1 MIVLNADFRH
11 CTGCW
16 RILPKANFNAK
27 TRWPD
32 GQPRTFQSRCRPCA
46 RRRQR
51 QLTGARPKP
60 PRLTVEEVRQRQA
73 LRRTEYIERIRSDPV
88 SLADWRAK
96 RRMDAKLARDRR
108 RGGPPTRTYPLRR
121 KLAGTTVPDN
131 YTAPSKVETV
141 PAEPL
146 RVYLEKRF
154 PNYDASAMLLAVRGA
169 VSDKGLRRLFND
181 RVPTIELDFADR
193 LLTLGL
199 GRPDLLNALYP
210 VAV

>member
-27 TRWPD
+27 TRGPD
-32 GQPRTFQSRCRPCA
+32 GEPRTFQSRCRPCA

-60 PRLTVEEVRQRQA
+60 PRLTAEEVRQRQA
-73 LRRTEYIERIRSDPV
+73 LRRVEYIDRIRSDPV
-88 SLADWRAK
+88 SLAEWRAK

-121 KLAGTTVPDN
+121 KLAGARVPDT
-131 YTAPSKVETV
+131 YTGPSHAETV

-146 RVYLEKRF
+146 RRYLHYRF
-154 PNYDASAMLLAVRGA
+154 PDLDVQAIHLAVKGA
-169 VSDKGLRRLFND
+169 VSDRGIYRLLNN
-181 RVPTIELDFADR
+181 RAETVELDFADR

-199 GRPDLLNALYP
+199 GRPDLLNVLYP